1 MSKLYTIMAF
11 TVMAMLLFSV
21 APAFAQEDGTVVND
35 STTTTD
41 DSNTTTDSADTSTND
56 STTDDADT
64 DELDDNLNES
74 VSAGKVGWENFKLWF
89 TFNNEKKAIQEL
101 KLARLRLIQA
111 KVAAQSGNDDAMQR
125 ALDAH
130 DRLIDRVKS
139 RVDAVNGE
147 SSGKGIRSSA
157 EKLVGLARAIEVHEA
172 RISKLNEI
180 LASENLTDEQRAKVE
195 KRLSKVEENTA
206 KLRDVQENKRDKLK
220 TRLRAV
226 TNLTEEEVESVI
238 AEIEDAQNLSI
249 LKKKVAEAKH
259 KNEERIKE
267 KLEERIAKAR
277 EKLQEA
283 KEKAEER
290 LKDRLEKD
298 SDDSDDSKDS
308 GDSDDSDDSD
318 DSNDSDDS
326 KDSDESNDSDDSSNS
341 GSNSGSGS
349 N

>member
-1 MSKLYTIMAF
+1 MAF
-11 TVMAMLLFSV
+11 TIMAMLLFSV
-21 APAFAQEDGTVVND
+21 APAFAQEDSAVVNDSND
-35 STTTTD
+35 STTTI
-41 DSNTTTDSADTSTND
+41 DSADTSTNE
-56 STTDDADT
+56 STIDDADT
-64 DELDDNLNES
+64 AEINDDLNES

-111 KVAAQSGNDDAMQR
+111 KVAAQSGNDDAMQK

-130 DRLIDRVKS
+130 DRLIDRVKL
-139 RVDAVNGE
+139 RVDTVNGE

-157 EKLVGLARAIEVHEA
+157 EKLVGLARAIEVHEVK
-172 RISKLNEI
+172 ISKLNEI
-180 LASENLTDEQRAKVE
+180 LANANLTDEQRAKVE

-226 TNLTEEEVESVI
+226 TNLTEEEVESLI
-238 AEIEDAQNLSI
+238 TEIEDAQNLSI
-249 LKKKVAEAKH
+249 LKRKAAEAKH

-277 EKLQEA
+277 EKLQKA
-283 KEKAEER
+283 QEKAEER

-298 SDDSDDSKDS
+298 SDDSDELN
-308 GDSDDSDDSD
+308 DSDDSDDSK
-318 DSNDSDDS
+318 DSEDSDELNDSD
-326 KDSDESNDSDDSSNS
+326 DSDDSSNS